1 MGFTEGFNVESSTWL
16 TLAASIMLAL
26 AIYIVVSMLLSIS
39 MEDFMKALSS
49 SETLFAIKLSF
60 ATAIPSSIVALTISI
75 PLAYALARCRFKLRT
90 ALDVLVASPMSMSPI
105 ALGTLILFTL
115 LKVPPGR
122 ALNDSLNI
130 VYDVKGI
137 VLVQTLIATSV
148 MTTSLKGVFS
158 SLDIDYEE
166 LSIALGHSWFSTLVN
181 VVIPMS
187 KRGLLASYLMGF
199 LRAFTDFGATVMV
212 AGATLFKTSTLPTA
226 IYIAMGS
233 GDFALAIA
241 LVSLSMI
248 IGVAVVAVINSLW
261 REPID
266 ASY

>member
-1 MGFTEGFNVESSTWL
+1 MKPSTWL
-16 TLAASIMLAL
+16 TLAASIVLAL
-26 AIYIVVSMLLSIS
+26 AIYIAVSLLLSTS
-39 MEDFMKALSS
+39 MEDFVRALLSN
-49 SETLFAIKLSF
+49 EALFAIKLSF
-60 ATAIPSSIVALTISI
+60 ATAIPSSTIALAISI
-75 PLAYALARCRFKLRT
+75 LLAYALARCRFKLRM
-90 ALDVLVASPMSMSPI
+90 ALDVLVASPMSMSPV
-105 ALGTLILFTL
+105 ALGTLIIFTL
-115 LKVPPGR
+115 LKTLPGR

-130 VYDVKGI
+130 VYDVKGV

-158 SLDIDYEE
+158 SIDVDYEE
-166 LSIALGHSWFSTLVN
+166 LSKALGHSWFSTLIN

-233 GDFALAIA
+233 GDFALALT
-241 LVSLSMI
+241 LVFLSMI
-248 IGVAVVAVINSLW
+248 IGVAVTAAVNSLW

-266 ASY
+266 SGH